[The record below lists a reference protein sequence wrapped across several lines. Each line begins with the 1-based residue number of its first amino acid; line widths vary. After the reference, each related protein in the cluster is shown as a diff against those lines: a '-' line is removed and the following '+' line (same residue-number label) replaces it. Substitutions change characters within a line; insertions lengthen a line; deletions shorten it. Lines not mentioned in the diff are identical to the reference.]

1 MNGAARKSVWESLQ
15 SALEARGVGV
25 ETTRGLPPV
34 VMVEAI
40 GDKEGTIGWNIPP
53 PLAWGEED
61 RTILCTVSLFTNS
74 YLLWQVLSH
83 FFGHTQDFSGVTPG
97 PPPSKLAAKLGS

>member
-40 GDKEGTIGWNIPP
+40 GDKEVTIGWNT
-53 PLAWGEED
+53 PLPLPGVKRIAPYYV
-61 RTILCTVSLFTNS
+61 LYL
-74 YLLWQVLSH
+74 YLLIPIYY
-83 FFGHTQDFSGVTPG
+83 G
-97 PPPSKLAAKLGS
+97 KY